1 MRDGLHMVRVTS
13 DDHHFFSF
21 FFSFDARLLHHFT
34 LPALDARGLAG
45 SKRATRLGYFLLRR
59 ITEDGGVDSRFNGVR
74 DNPPKFFVFWTIQ
87 AVWILAQSLPVL
99 IAQQLPTTP
108 PPSPTATQKSATEKH
123 SGNHG
128 ERMTPADWVGRGLY
142 LAGFALEVIADQQ
155 KRTFRSDIANRG
167 TFITTG
173 LWSISRHPNY
183 LGEIMLWWGV
193 FLRAFPVLRERA
205 AFVAAG
211 AVSPLFI
218 TFLLTKVSGIPLLER
233 AAQKRWGTD
242 IAYQAYKNSTAILLP
257 GVW

>member
-1 MRDGLHMVRVTS
+1 M
-13 DDHHFFSF
+13 
-21 FFSFDARLLHHFT
+21 
-34 LPALDARGLAG
+34 
-45 SKRATRLGYFLLRR
+45 
-59 ITEDGGVDSRFNGVR
+59 DSRFNGVR

-123 SGNHG
+123 RGNHG
-128 ERMTPADWVGRGLY
+128 EQMTPADWVGRGLY
-142 LAGFALEVIADQQ
+142 LAGFALEVVADQQ